1 MPFSELPPDIL
12 VVTPNE
18 RMARHL
24 RARDDRQA
32 RDALTWEPREILSW
46 RSWLQ
51 ALWDE
56 ALDWQAPRP
65 ILLRPAQEA
74 ALWQQ
79 VLEDSPP
86 GARLLNPR
94 SAART
99 AIEAWHLLHDHG
111 CGLDPEDPFLD
122 DDSRAFAGW
131 AHRVDTMCEARGWLD
146 PARLPQALEEALEKG
161 QMALPSGL
169 LLVGFD
175 RIPPRHEAFLE
186 ALRRAGCGSSAWQDP
201 GPPGDFIR
209 TSWADPEAEAA
220 AAVRWARGLLSHDP
234 ETRIALVVPDLGGS
248 RTLLERLLED
258 LLCPEAVLP
267 GKARRPRPYNLS
279 LGRPLA
285 DRGLVA
291 DALTLLHLAH
301 APLPLQQV
309 GTLLSSPHLGG
320 AESERGQ
327 RGLLDATLRRRM
339 IPDAGLERLARMARP
354 SDREGLPRPD
364 ACPLLAD
371 HLDRM
376 LDLSRDLPVRQSP
389 ARWSESFDGLLQ
401 ASGWPGERPVDGED
415 AQVRLR
421 FREVLAELRGLDL
434 VRPSMTFMQALGA
447 LTSLCR
453 ETIFQP
459 RGPEAPVQVLGFL
472 EAAGLD
478 FDATW
483 MLGVHDEAWP
493 PGARPNPYLPL
504 DLQRR
509 MDMPGSSAPHELE
522 FARRVTRRIL
532 AGAPHGVASH
542 ARSEGD
548 RELRPSALLAHLPEG
563 SPVLPEF
570 RPWREVMH
578 EAGGLQV
585 APDRPPPPCPPGEV
599 ARGGTGLFKL
609 QAACPFR
616 AFAELRLGARPLE
629 AVQPGLGARE
639 RGTLL
644 HETLEHAWRA
654 LGSQSILLEAAPE
667 KLAELTVQA
676 AEKALTRMAAQR
688 PDVLTGRF
696 RQIERDRLSRLALE
710 WLEVECERSPFEV
723 VGFEVCRRMEVAGLV
738 FEARIDR
745 LDRLQDGSLAVLD
758 YKTGRPNPRHWLGD
772 RPEEPQLPLYCSGTE
787 EQTGAVLFAQVRP
800 GDMRL
805 KGVSRH
811 PGFHPQVPCLAASD
825 FAAVADDWAALVSY
839 WRDVLAS
846 LGAQFRQGYSAV
858 DPVRRDTCRYCT
870 LHPVCRVHELR
881 PFEDSEALQET
892 SLP

>member
-1 MPFSELPPDIL
+1 MLFSELPPDIL

-24 RARDDRQA
+24 RARDDRQT
-32 RDALTWEPREILSW
+32 REVLTWEPREILSW

-51 ALWDE
+51 TLWDE

-79 VLEDSPP
+79 VLEDSPQ
-86 GARLLNPR
+86 GACLLNPR

-99 AIEAWHLLHDHG
+99 ALEAWHLLHDHG
-111 CGLDPEDPFLD
+111 CGLPPEDPFLD
-122 DDSRAFAGW
+122 DDSKAFAGW
-131 AHRVDTMCEARGWLD
+131 AHRVATMCEARGWLD
-146 PARLPQALEEALEKG
+146 PARLLQALEAAIEKG
-161 QMALPSGL
+161 QVALPPGL

-186 ALRRAGCGSSAWQDP
+186 LLRRAGCDTRVWQDL

-209 TSWADPEAEAA
+209 TSWADPEAEATA
-220 AAVRWARGLLSHDP
+220 AILWARGLLSQDP
-234 ETRIALVVPDLGGS
+234 ETRIALVVPDLGES

-267 GKARRPRPYNLS
+267 GKARLPRPYNLS

-285 DRGLVA
+285 NQGMVA

-301 APLPLQQV
+301 SPLPLQQV
-309 GTLLSSPHLGG
+309 GALLSSPHLGG
-320 AESERGQ
+320 AESERGR
-327 RGLLDATLRRRM
+327 RGLLDAKLRRRL
-339 IPDAGLERLARMARP
+339 IPEAGLERLVRMAHP
-354 SDREGLPRPD
+354 QGREGLSRPD

-371 HLDRM
+371 HLNRM
-376 LDLSRDLPVRQSP
+376 LDLSRSLPRRQSP

-434 VRPSMTFMQALGA
+434 VRPYMTYMQALGS
-447 LTSLCR
+447 LTSLCW

-459 RGPEAPVQVLGFL
+459 RRQEAPVQVLGFL
-472 EAAGLD
+472 EAAGLE

-483 MLGVHDEAWP
+483 MLGVHDEVWP
-493 PGARPNPYLPL
+493 PGARANPYLPL

-509 MDMPGSSAPHELE
+509 MDMPGSSAPRELD

-532 AGAPHGVASH
+532 AGAPHGIASH
-542 ARSEGD
+542 ARSVGD
-548 RELRPSALLAHLPEG
+548 RELRLSALLAHLPEG

-585 APDRPPPPCPPGEV
+585 APDRPPPPCPTGEV
-599 ARGGTGLFKL
+599 TRGGTNLFKL

-616 AFAELRLGARPLE
+616 AFAELRLGVRSLE
-629 AVQPGLGARE
+629 AVQPGLAARE

-644 HETLEHAWRA
+644 HETMEHAWRA
-654 LGSQSILLEAAPE
+654 LRSQSVLLESAPE
-667 KLAELTVQA
+667 RLAELITKA
-676 AEKALTRMAAQR
+676 AEKALTRMTAQR

-696 RQIERDRLSRLALE
+696 RQIEQDRLINLALE
-710 WLEVECERSPFEV
+710 WLEVERERSPFEV
-723 VGFEVCRRMEVAGLV
+723 VGFEVSRRMEVAGLV

-745 LDRLQDGSLAVLD
+745 LDRLQDGALAILD

-772 RPEEPQLPLYCSGTE
+772 RPEDPQLPLYCSGTE

-805 KGVSRH
+805 KGVSRS
-811 PGFHPQVPCLAASD
+811 PGLHPQVPCLADSN
-825 FAAVADDWAALVSY
+825 FAAVADDWTALLNH

-846 LGAQFRQGYSAV
+846 LGAQFRQGYCAV
-858 DPVRRDTCRYCT
+858 DPMRRDTCRYCT
-870 LHPVCRVHELR
+870 LQPVCRVYELR
-881 PFEDSEALQET
+881 PFEDSENLQE
-892 SLP
+892 SS

>member
-32 RDALTWEPREILSW
+32 RDVLTWEPREILSW

-51 ALWDE
+51 TLWDE
-56 ALDWQAPRP
+56 ALDWRAPQP

-79 VLEDSPP
+79 VLEDSPQ

-94 SAART
+94 AAART

-122 DDSRAFAGW
+122 DDSKAFAGW
-131 AHRVDTMCEARGWLD
+131 ARQVCNLCEARGWLD
-146 PARLPQALEEALEKG
+146 PAGLLEALEEAINTG
-161 QMALPSGL
+161 RMALPPGL
-169 LLVGFD
+169 FLVGFD

-186 ALRRAGCGSSAWQDP
+186 ALNRAGCEAEIWQDP
-201 GPPGDFIR
+201 GQPGDFTR
-209 TSWADPEAEAA
+209 TNWPDPEAEAA
-220 AAVRWARGLLSHDP
+220 AAVRWARGLLSQDP
-234 ETRIALVVPDLGGS
+234 ETRVALVVPDLGGS

-285 DRGLVA
+285 DRGLVV
-291 DALTLLHLAH
+291 DALTLLHLVH

-309 GTLLSSPHLGG
+309 GALLSSPHLGG

-327 RGLLDATLRRRM
+327 RGLLDARLRRRM
-339 IPDAGLERLARMARP
+339 VPHAGLERLARMARS

-364 ACPLLAD
+364 ACPILAD
-371 HLDRM
+371 HLDRV
-376 LDLSRDLPVRQSP
+376 LTLSRDLPVRQSP
-389 ARWSESFDGLLQ
+389 ARWSESFDALLE

-415 AQVRLR
+415 AQARLR

-532 AGAPHGVASH
+532 SGAPHGVASH
-542 ARSEGD
+542 ARTEGD

-563 SPVLPEF
+563 SPVVPEF
-570 RPWREVMH
+570 RPWREAMH
-578 EAGGLQV
+578 EAGALEV
-585 APDRPPPPCPPGEV
+585 TPDRPPPPCPAGEV

-644 HETLEHAWRA
+644 HETLEHTWRA
-654 LGSQSILLEAAPE
+654 LGSQSTLLETSPE
-667 KLAELTVQA
+667 RLAELTVDA
-676 AEKALTRMAAQR
+676 AEKALARMAAQR
-688 PDVLTGRF
+688 ADVLTGRF
-696 RQIERDRLSRLALE
+696 RQIELDRLSRLALE
-710 WLEVECERSPFEV
+710 WLEVERERSPFEV
-723 VGFEVCRRMEVAGLV
+723 VGFEVSKRMEVAGLG

-805 KGVSRH
+805 KGVSRK
-811 PGFHPQVPCLAASD
+811 PGFHPQVPCLEASD
-825 FAAVADDWAALVSY
+825 FAALADNWAELMDH
-839 WRDVLAS
+839 WRAVLAS

-858 DPVRRDTCRYCT
+858 DPLRRDTCRYCT

-881 PFEDSEALQET
+881 PFESSEATWQT
-892 SLP
+892 PQP